1 MKTSWNELLLIEDY
15 LLSDRKE
22 ADKVVLEAR
31 MILQPGL
38 KDSIFWQEKTYNLI
52 EQYGRQ
58 QLRKE
63 IEQVHEKLFTAPE
76 HASFRQGVM
85 QLFSK

>member
-1 MKTSWNELLLIEDY
+1 MKTSWNELLLIEEY

-22 ADKVVLEAR
+22 VDRILLEAR
-31 MILQPGL
+31 IILQPNL
-38 KDSIFWQEKTYNLI
+38 KDSVFWQEKTYSLI
-52 EQYGRQ
+52 QQYGRQ

-76 HASFRQGVM
+76 HYSFRQKII
-85 QLFSK
+85 QLFGK

>member
-15 LLSDRKE
+15 LLSGRKE
-22 ADKVVLEAR
+22 TDRILFEAH
-31 MILQPGL
+31 IVLQPDL
-38 KDSIFWQEKTYNLI
+38 KESVFWQEKTYNLI
-52 EQYGRQ
+52 QQYGRQ

-76 HASFRQGVM
+76 HSSFRQKIM

>member
-15 LLSDRKE
+15 LLSDRKGT
-22 ADKVVLEAR
+22 DKILLEAR
-31 MILQPGL
+31 MVLKPGL
-38 KDSIFWQEKTYNLI
+38 RESLFWQEKTYSLI
-52 EQYGRQ
+52 QEYGRQ

-76 HASFRQGVM
+76 HYSFRKKIM
-85 QLFSK
+85 QLFGK

>member
-22 ADKVVLEAR
+22 ADNVLLEAR
-31 MILQPGL
+31 IILEPDL
-38 KDSIFWQEKTYNLI
+38 KDSVFWQEKTYRLI
-52 EQYGRQ
+52 QQYGRQ

-76 HASFRQGVM
+76 HYSFRQKIK
-85 QLFSK
+85 QLFGK

>member
-15 LLSDRKE
+15 LLSDRKGT
-22 ADKVVLEAR
+22 DKILLEAH
-31 MILQPGL
+31 MVLKPGL
-38 KDSIFWQEKTYNLI
+38 RESLFWQEKTYSLI
-52 EQYGRQ
+52 EEYGRQ

-76 HASFRQGVM
+76 HYSFRKKIM
-85 QLFSK
+85 QLFGK

>member
-15 LLSDRKE
+15 LLSGRKE
-22 ADKVVLEAR
+22 ADRILFEAR
-31 MILQPGL
+31 IVLQPDL
-38 KDSIFWQEKTYNLI
+38 KESVFWQEKTYNLI
-52 EQYGRQ
+52 QQYGRQ

-76 HASFRQGVM
+76 HYSFRQKIM
-85 QLFSK
+85 RLFGK

>member
-1 MKTSWNELLLIEDY
+1 MKTSWNELLLIEEY

-22 ADKVVLEAR
+22 TDSILMEAR
-31 MILQPGL
+31 MILEPDL
-38 KDSIFWQEKTYNLI
+38 KDSIFWQEKTYHLI
-52 EQYGRQ
+52 QQYGRQ

-76 HASFRQGVM
+76 HHSFRQKIM

>member
-15 LLSDRKE
+15 LLSDRNE

-31 MILQPGL
+31 MILQPDL
-38 KDSIFWQEKTYNLI
+38 KDSIFWQEKTYSLI

-63 IEQVHEKLFTAPE
+63 IEQVHGKLFTAPE
-76 HASFRQGVM
+76 HASFRQRIM

>member
-22 ADKVVLEAR
+22 ADSVVLEAR
-31 MILQPGL
+31 MILQPDL
-38 KDSIFWQEKTYNLI
+38 KDSIFWQEKTYSLI

-76 HASFRQGVM
+76 HASFRQKIIR
-85 QLFSK
+85 LFSK